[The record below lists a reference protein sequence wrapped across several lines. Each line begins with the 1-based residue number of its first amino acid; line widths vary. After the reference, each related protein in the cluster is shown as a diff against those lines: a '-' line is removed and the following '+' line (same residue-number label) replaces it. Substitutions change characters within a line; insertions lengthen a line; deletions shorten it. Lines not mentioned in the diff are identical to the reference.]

1 MEGGSALGE
10 SLRSTRGPTLG
21 WGSVLPEPG
30 GTAELLLGEAVLGA
44 ALVGLEVLMV
54 RVVLSLAG
62 LLCAVLK
69 LSLTELAAVEG
80 SIFTTRGVV
89 SVTEGLCSR

>member
-1 MEGGSALGE
+1 MGE

-89 SVTEGLCSR
+89 SVTEGLCGR